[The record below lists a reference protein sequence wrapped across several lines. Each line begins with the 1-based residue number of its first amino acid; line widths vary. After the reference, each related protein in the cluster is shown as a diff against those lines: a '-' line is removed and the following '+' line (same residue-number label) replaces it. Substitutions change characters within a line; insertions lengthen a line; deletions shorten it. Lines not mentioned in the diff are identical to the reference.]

1 MLIIEDLESSKLERQ
16 KLCFLEGRSSPDFA
30 EEDYEMD
37 FQGRAV
43 MEDLTPLGRKQMGF
57 DSW

>member
-1 MLIIEDLESSKLERQ
+1 RNQTFLERQ
-16 KLCFLEGRSSPDFA
+16 KPCFLEGRSSPDFA

-37 FQGRAV
+37 FQGRAL